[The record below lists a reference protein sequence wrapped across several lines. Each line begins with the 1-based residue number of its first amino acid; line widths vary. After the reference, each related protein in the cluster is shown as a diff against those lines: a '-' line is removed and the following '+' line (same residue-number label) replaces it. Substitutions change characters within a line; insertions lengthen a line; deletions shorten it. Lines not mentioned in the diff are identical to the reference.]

1 MLFYIGLSFLA
12 TLQVI
17 ELQLDVFKT
26 RLDGTNV
33 DNFFEVEGL
42 RVDNSE
48 YVMAMTQLTFTEAMI
63 YCRRM
68 KAQLYTPK
76 QGQPIRRIFDR
87 FSLKTIW
94 TTIFKEG
101 PALVDGEGFPPD
113 LETDLN
119 TIGLSRLTLSE
130 MTDSKQRVV
139 LTRMEVTDLTD
150 TPFQLERKIF
160 SDKANVICVRELS
173 FPFRSSDVDHMKRFI
188 KQVGTRLDTHKEN
201 IQEIKAQAQALLATL
216 PRIGEG
222 VSIIE
227 NDIIDLQTKLNGKL
241 GNLRRRFDSTIT
253 DIRLVRSVVE
263 LSVIT
268 AELQGTFNQMY
279 IIIDKVLEPLRYPL
293 GLISAAYHPYI
304 EPVSYNYT
312 DDVSSQVVLFYVNDS
327 MLLLKVGSE
336 KTKIQPTISQTA
348 TFFNKRY
355 FYSVTLIDLILVITS
370 SLVSVFAMVGIIM
383 NCYSI
388 RQNYKRHK
396 NLLKTSVRYVEPKVR
411 KVSVKNPE
419 TTEIQYIRDRQ
430 IGLPTTLPHRHTDKN
445 RRVKFI
451 SDLPSHLTASNLS
464 L

>member
-1 MLFYIGLSFLA
+1 MLFYIGLGFLA

-63 YCRRM
+63 YCKRM

-101 PALVDGEGFPPD
+101 SALVDGDGFPPD

-139 LTRMEVTDLTD
+139 LTRMEVTDLID

-160 SDKANVICVRELS
+160 SDKASVICVRELS
-173 FPFRSSDVDHMKRFI
+173 FPFRSSDVDHMKKFI
-188 KQVGTRLDTHKEN
+188 KKVGTRLDTHKET
-201 IQEIKAQAQALLATL
+201 IHDVKAHMTSVLATL
-216 PRIGEG
+216 PRIGDG
-222 VSIIE
+222 VNIIE

-241 GNLRRRFDSTIT
+241 GNL
-253 DIRLVRSVVE
+253 
-263 LSVIT
+263 
-268 AELQGTFNQMY
+268 
-279 IIIDKVLEPLRYPL
+279 
-293 GLISAAYHPYI
+293 
-304 EPVSYNYT
+304 
-312 DDVSSQVVLFYVNDS
+312 
-327 MLLLKVGSE
+327 
-336 KTKIQPTISQTA
+336 
-348 TFFNKRY
+348 
-355 FYSVTLIDLILVITS
+355 
-370 SLVSVFAMVGIIM
+370 
-383 NCYSI
+383 
-388 RQNYKRHK
+388 
-396 NLLKTSVRYVEPKVR
+396 
-411 KVSVKNPE
+411 
-419 TTEIQYIRDRQ
+419 
-430 IGLPTTLPHRHTDKN
+430 
-445 RRVKFI
+445 
-451 SDLPSHLTASNLS
+451 
-464 L
+464 